1 MSPGRYP
8 DSHPWVPRDTHPR
21 SVLHPEHSGHQILI
35 CCARHKLHLHEAI
48 LLPAWLWPV
57 LQAGLGHREQAEWS
71 RTSPH
76 PSASSGDSTM
86 AQCPALAS
94 PAAHLSLH
102 RSPIRTQGHLP
113 RALAHPEWSQQLH
126 KECRDPHGYVDK
138 NFCSNMLATSYT
150 RVCVDSCIT
159 LPYPEKR
166 QK

>member
-1 MSPGRYP
+1 MSPSRHP
-8 DSHPWVPRDTHPR
+8 DSRPWGPRDTHPR

-57 LQAGLGHREQAEWS
+57 LQAGLGHRQKAEWS

-86 AQCPALAS
+86 AQCLALAS

-102 RSPIRTQGHLP
+102 CSPIRTQGHCP
-113 RALAHPEWSQQLH
+113 GHWHIQSGHR
-126 KECRDPHGYVDK
+126 
-138 NFCSNMLATSYT
+138 NFTKSAMIPMAMWMKTSAPT
-150 RVCVDSCIT
+150 C
-159 LPYPEKR
+159 
-166 QK
+166 